1 MATNK
6 YQIKEFTPTA
16 NQVGMGHSVYA
27 DAVVDNVITNKE
39 LAKKIALRGISRP
52 AEIKSVLE
60 EAANII
66 MEEVMENNRVQLEG
80 EDGILVSIAPS
91 VSGKLSDKDVREN
104 PDKYAGA
111 TVATPDMLTADML
124 QWGIKAEVGRKFSK
138 QFAMNKT
145 AQRVNGGT
153 PASIAEGDGSSS
165 SSEGGNGSQ
174 SDGNGNGSGDNGGD
188 NSGNMEG

>member
-91 VSGKLSDKDVREN
+91 VSGKLSDKDVREQ

-153 PASIAEGDGSSS
+153 PASIAEGEGTSSQGGTQ
-165 SSEGGNGSQ
+165 SEGS
-174 SDGNGNGSGDNGGD
+174 GNGSGDNGGD
-188 NSGNMEG
+188 NTGNMEG